1 MQIVSIT
8 TNILVRGMGIPYGRK
23 HIRDA
28 FVLRWKPI
36 IIVHDKKGINIPKI
50 IKSCV
55 VGINECGKRPT
66 KFVGLINKHYKYFCS
81 GLPFI
86 VMNGHYLFC
95 RKLNQSLLNRNH
107 AVIHESSVGKLSL
120 YFLPFFLIE
129 DQASNSRAGA
139 VTPALGSQCRPVC
152 PFLTKSMQ
160 GIF

>member
-23 HIRDA
+23 YIRDA
-28 FVLRWKPI
+28 FALRWKP

-55 VGINECGKRPT
+55 VGINECGKRPA

-120 YFLPFFLIE
+120 FPPLLSDRRPGLKF
-129 DQASNSRAGA
+129 QGRCCHSR
-139 VTPALGSQCRPVC
+139 LGSQCRPVC